1 LRNSQRFKTS
11 LSARAILTASIKVT
25 TDHRQAF
32 FILRNR
38 RQKSDETIQPFSDEL
53 FTLSHKAYP
62 NLRGHE
68 AFIETELIE
77 IFINGLRSPELQLK
91 LLRESPRT
99 LMDAVKIALAE
110 NDVLKRWELRK
121 GRARVNLDTPY
132 VKV

>member
-1 LRNSQRFKTS
+1 LIARFGEN
-11 LSARAILTASIKVT
+11 

-53 FTLSHKAYP
+53 FTLSRKAYP
-62 NLRGHE
+62 NLPGHE

-77 IFINGLRSPELQLK
+77 IFIDGLRSPELQLK

-99 LMDAVKIALAE
+99 LMDAAKPSNQLLLNFLPTIPWIF
-110 NDVLKRWELRK
+110 LKNSLKKFRTF
-121 GRARVNLDTPY
+121 APC
-132 VKV
+132 